1 MTDEKFQ
8 QLVGF
13 IERLKARNKQKAK
26 PKPVDTSALKQ
37 PVNTGNTQ
45 PKLASK

>member
-13 IERLKARNKQKAK
+13 IERIKVRNNQQSKLKL
-26 PKPVDTSALKQ
+26 VDTSALKQ
-37 PVNTGNTQ
+37 PVNTGNTK
-45 PKLASK
+45 PESAAK

>member
-1 MTDEKFQ
+1 MSDKK
-8 QLVGF
+8 
-13 IERLKARNKQKAK
+13 IHRLLEAFVRVARNNHKPK

-45 PKLASK
+45 PKSASK